1 MTLGTFIQL
10 QKQLVS
16 ANFPFRNS
24 VAITGNPARIK
35 RTKSMNR
42 KTIRKAIHN
51 IRLAQF
57 PETSAI
63 VAERVQWMVS

>member
-24 VAITGNPARIK
+24 VVFTGNLTRIK
-35 RTKSMNR
+35 QMKSMRR
-42 KTIRKAIHN
+42 KTIRQAIHN
-51 IRLAQF
+51 IRLAQS
-57 PETSAI
+57 PATSAI